1 MPPTLDVAL
10 HAAEQA
16 EREFSDQPSLKG
28 DDCQDQSGPTKHCCR
43 RCGARVDAAGA
54 ALSRGTTTVASQ
66 SGQDEERVRKPRP
79 PDLKPEQCRRVK
91 DCGWTGQ
98 RPAHPNRRHGRRRAR
113 RRRAE
118 DGVHERPPSAPL
130 RQKLVGAR

>member
-54 ALSRGTTTVASQ
+54 ALSRGKND
-66 SGQDEERVRKPRP
+66 SGFPV
-79 PDLKPEQCRRVK
+79 
-91 DCGWTGQ
+91 G
-98 RPAHPNRRHGRRRAR
+98 AGRRTGPETQSTGPRAG
-113 RRRAE
+113 A
-118 DGVHERPPSAPL
+118 VSAG
-130 RQKLVGAR
+130 Q